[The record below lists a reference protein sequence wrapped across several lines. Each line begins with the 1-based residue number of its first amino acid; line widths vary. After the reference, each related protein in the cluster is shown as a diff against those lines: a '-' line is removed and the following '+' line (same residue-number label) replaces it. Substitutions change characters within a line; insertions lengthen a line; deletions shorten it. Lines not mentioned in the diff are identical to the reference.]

1 MTIDSQEEINK
12 ILVEKSSVKLLK
24 IKQLI
29 SNMSTSEIAHCIES
43 SPPEQ
48 RQIIWSVI
56 DVSIEGDVL
65 SELGEEIQK
74 DLLSEI
80 DNDELSKLISDLELD
95 EMVDIIQNLPES
107 RMQFLL
113 SSMSAIDRDRI
124 RLVLEYPE
132 DSAGGLLN
140 TDTISVQ
147 QDHTLD
153 IVIKYL
159 KSFEKLPKNTDKIFV
174 VSKTNQFIGELMLSS
189 ILVADDLKTTV
200 RELMQETIDP
210 IDINQTDREVAKL
223 FKQQDLVSAPVID
236 ENRQLIGR
244 ITFDDVVD
252 VIIEDAD
259 QNLLSM
265 AGIAEDTFLPP
276 GRAARRRIIW
286 LGLNLLTAV
295 IAALA
300 INIFQDT
307 ISKAVYL
314 AVLMP
319 IVASM
324 GGVAATQTLSIVLR
338 GLTLEQIT
346 KSNLG
351 WLFKR
356 ELAVSILN
364 GIALS
369 LLIGFATFLWFQ
381 NSILSILISVAMVI
395 NLISS
400 VIAGV
405 FVPIILRKLKHDP
418 AIAGSVIV
426 TTVTDVVGFVSFLG
440 LAAVFLL

>member
-29 SNMSTSEIAHCIES
+29 SNMSTGEIAHCIES

-65 SELGEEIQK
+65 GELGEEIQK

-174 VSKTNQFIGELMLSS
+174 VSKKNQFIGELMLSS
-189 ILVADDLKTTV
+189 ILVADDFKTTV

-236 ENRQLIGR
+236 ENSQLIGR

-381 NSILSILISVAMVI
+381 NSILSILISVAMII

-405 FVPIILRKLKHDP
+405 FVPIILRKLKYDP
-418 AIAGSVIV
+418 AIAGSVLV
-426 TTVTDVVGFVSFLG
+426 TTITDVVGFVSFLG

>member
-1 MTIDSQEEINK
+1 MTVDSQEEINK

-29 SNMSTSEIAHCIES
+29 SNMSTGEIAHCIES

-65 SELGEEIQK
+65 GELGEEIQK

-107 RMQFLL
+107 RMEFLL

-174 VSKTNQFIGELMLSS
+174 VSKNNQFIGELMISS

>member
-65 SELGEEIQK
+65 GELGEEIQK

-147 QDHTLD
+147 QNHTLD

-174 VSKTNQFIGELMLSS
+174 VSKNNQFIGELMLSS

>member
-1 MTIDSQEEINK
+1 MNTDSQEEINK
-12 ILVEKSSVKLLK
+12 ILVEKSSIKLLK
-24 IKQLI
+24 IKQLV
-29 SNMSTSEIAHCIES
+29 SNMSTGEIAHCIES

-65 SELGEEIQK
+65 GELGEEIQK

-174 VSKTNQFIGELMLSS
+174 VSKNNQFIGELMLSS
-189 ILVADDLKTTV
+189 ILVADDPKTTV

-236 ENRQLIGR
+236 ADRQLIGR

-276 GRAARRRIIW
+276 GRAAKRRIIW
-286 LGLNLLTAV
+286 LGLNLLTAI

>member
-65 SELGEEIQK
+65 GELGEEIQK

-147 QDHTLD
+147 QNHTLD

-174 VSKTNQFIGELMLSS
+174 VSKNNQFIGELMLSS

-200 RELMQETIDP
+200 RELMLETVDP

-405 FVPIILRKLKHDP
+405 FVPIILRKLKYDP
-418 AIAGSVIV
+418 AIAGSVLV
-426 TTVTDVVGFVSFLG
+426 TTITDVVGFVSFLG

>member
-65 SELGEEIQK
+65 GELGEEIQK

-174 VSKTNQFIGELMLSS
+174 VSKNNQFIGELMLSS
-189 ILVADDLKTTV
+189 ILLADDLKTTV

-210 IDINQTDREVAKL
+210 IDINQSDREVAKL

>member
-65 SELGEEIQK
+65 GELGEEIQK

-174 VSKTNQFIGELMLSS
+174 VSKNNQFIGELMLSS

-405 FVPIILRKLKHDP
+405 FVPIILRKLKYDP
-418 AIAGSVIV
+418 AIAGSVLV
-426 TTVTDVVGFVSFLG
+426 TTITDVVGFVSFLG

>member
-65 SELGEEIQK
+65 GELGEEIQK

-132 DSAGGLLN
+132 DTAGGLLN

-174 VSKTNQFIGELMLSS
+174 VSKNNQFIGELMLSS

-200 RELMQETIDP
+200 RELMQETVDP

-236 ENRQLIGR
+236 ENKQLIGR

>member
-65 SELGEEIQK
+65 GELGEEIQK

-174 VSKTNQFIGELMLSS
+174 VSKNNQFIGELMLSS

-236 ENRQLIGR
+236 ENSQLIGR

-418 AIAGSVIV
+418 AIAGSVLV
-426 TTVTDVVGFVSFLG
+426 TTITDVVGFVSFLG

>member
-29 SNMSTSEIAHCIES
+29 SNMSTGEIAHCIES

-65 SELGEEIQK
+65 GELGEEIQK

-124 RLVLEYPE
+124 KLVLEYPE

-153 IVIKYL
+153 VVIKYL
-159 KSFEKLPKNTDKIFV
+159 RSFEKLPKNTDKIFV
-174 VSKTNQFIGELMLSS
+174 VSKKNQFIGELMLSS
-189 ILVADDLKTTV
+189 ILVADDFKTTV

-236 ENRQLIGR
+236 ANRQLIGR

-276 GRAARRRIIW
+276 GRAERRRIIW

-381 NSILSILISVAMVI
+381 NSILSVLISVAMVI

>member
-65 SELGEEIQK
+65 GELGEEIQK

-147 QDHTLD
+147 QNHTLD

-174 VSKTNQFIGELMLSS
+174 VSKNNQFIGELMLSS

-200 RELMQETIDP
+200 RELMQETVDP

>member
-29 SNMSTSEIAHCIES
+29 SNMSTGEIAHCIES

-65 SELGEEIQK
+65 GELGEEIQK

-174 VSKTNQFIGELMLSS
+174 VSKNNQFIGELMLSS

-210 IDINQTDREVAKL
+210 IDINQTDRDVAKL

>member
-65 SELGEEIQK
+65 GELGEEIQK

-124 RLVLEYPE
+124 KLVLEYPE

-174 VSKTNQFIGELMLSS
+174 VSKNNQFIGELMLSS

-200 RELMQETIDP
+200 RELMLETVDP

>member
-174 VSKTNQFIGELMLSS
+174 VSKNNQFIGELMISS

-200 RELMQETIDP
+200 RELMQETVDP

>member
-1 MTIDSQEEINK
+1 M
-12 ILVEKSSVKLLK
+12 
-24 IKQLI
+24 
-29 SNMSTSEIAHCIES
+29 
-43 SPPEQ
+43 
-48 RQIIWSVI
+48 
-56 DVSIEGDVL
+56 
-65 SELGEEIQK
+65 
-74 DLLSEI
+74 
-80 DNDELSKLISDLELD
+80 
-95 EMVDIIQNLPES
+95 
-107 RMQFLL
+107 
-113 SSMSAIDRDRI
+113 
-124 RLVLEYPE
+124 
-132 DSAGGLLN
+132 
-140 TDTISVQ
+140 
-147 QDHTLD
+147 
-153 IVIKYL
+153 IKYL

-174 VSKTNQFIGELMLSS
+174 VSKNNQFIGELMLSS

-200 RELMQETIDP
+200 RELMQETVDP
-210 IDINQTDREVAKL
+210 IDINQTYREVAKL

-286 LGLNLLTAV
+286 LGLNLVTAV

>member
-65 SELGEEIQK
+65 GELGEEIQK

-174 VSKTNQFIGELMLSS
+174 VSKNNQFIGELMLSS

-200 RELMQETIDP
+200 RELMQETVDP

-236 ENRQLIGR
+236 ENSQLIGR

-405 FVPIILRKLKHDP
+405 FVPIILRKLKYDP
-418 AIAGSVIV
+418 AIAGSVLV
-426 TTVTDVVGFVSFLG
+426 TTITDVVGFVSFLG

>member
-1 MTIDSQEEINK
+1 
-12 ILVEKSSVKLLK
+12 
-24 IKQLI
+24 
-29 SNMSTSEIAHCIES
+29 
-43 SPPEQ
+43 
-48 RQIIWSVI
+48 
-56 DVSIEGDVL
+56 
-65 SELGEEIQK
+65 
-74 DLLSEI
+74 
-80 DNDELSKLISDLELD
+80 
-95 EMVDIIQNLPES
+95 MVDIIQNLPES

-124 RLVLEYPE
+124 KLVLEYPE

-147 QDHTLD
+147 QNHTLD

-174 VSKTNQFIGELMLSS
+174 VSKNNQFIGELMISS